1 MELRIGGKTYTIE
14 YRIEASL
21 CNECT
26 ETVSNV
32 MTDVA
37 IASAEKNIKKLICG
51 MSNIPQITLT
61 MFYAGLLEKHG
72 LDGDGTITSKDD
84 AKTLVKKY
92 FAENPES
99 NFHDLMRMLMEQMD
113 KDGFFKQIGLEQIAK
128 SHQTKKPKTPQ
139 DHQKKQ
145 TKKVTEK

>member
-14 YRIEASL
+14 YTIEASL

-26 ETVSNV
+26 EVVSGL
-32 MTDVA
+32 MTEVA
-37 IASAEKNIKKLICG
+37 IANAEKDVRRLIYG
-51 MSNIPQITLT
+51 MANIPQITLT

-72 LDGDGTITSKDD
+72 IDGDGTVKCKDD
-84 AKTLVKKY
+84 AKALVKKY

-99 NFHDLMRMLMEQMD
+99 NFHELMRILMEQMG
-113 KDGFFKQIGLEQIAK
+113 KDGFFKQIGLEQIAE
-128 SHQTKKPKTPQ
+128 SSTTKKPKTPQ
-139 DHQKKQ
+139 DHLKKQ